1 MISADGICDEEI
13 EQRVGATAKVVGT
26 IKKEVLERREIQKRT
41 KMRVLNAMVV
51 PTFIYGCEAWTMQRR
66 HESKMQAC

>member
-1 MISADGICDEEI
+1 MISADRICDEEI

-26 IKKEVLERREIQKRT
+26 IKKEVLVRREIQKRT

-51 PTFIYGCEAWTMQRR
+51 PTFIYGCKAWTMQRR